1 MILLFKVIFL
11 FFKKI
16 RAIQHHF
23 FIRSRLNSSNLQL
36 FHIKK
41 LVLGRALL
49 QPFARNGW
57 IQSLSLVLIRLT
69 LGESPNVSF
78 SVIRNFSCFFMKRTV
93 VMLLLFVVSF
103 FLHSEIFAKDG
114 IFLKPRAMAYSS
126 DVKLGDI
133 ANFDDKNFNIQLFE
147 NLKSPRILSVQELEG
162 ILKSKGILQ
171 KVFGNHCLIIPF
183 TEEFS
188 KSDLGNS
195 LGKEII
201 ARTGLKE
208 DDFRLTYMG
217 KEIALPK
224 SGVEFRWANFPKNLI
239 PGKRIFPLD
248 VYFENEKIYTARL
261 NFLLE
266 KKIIAAV
273 SKRKISKGSVLKK
286 EDYELKAI
294 YSEEDDKDLF
304 STEVAGY
311 TVLGEIEED
320 KPIRKKEIRNSF
332 LVEKGAEVT
341 IVFTKGN
348 IVVKGKG
355 RARSS
360 GNMGDLVQING
371 HSSRTILTAR
381 VADRGSVIIE

>member
-1 MILLFKVIFL
+1 MPSFKINLCKSLNVL
-11 FFKKI
+11 FFLV
-16 RAIQHHF
+16 RNSF
-23 FIRSRLNSSNLQL
+23 FWTLHRHAL
-36 FHIKK
+36 
-41 LVLGRALL
+41 ALL
-49 QPFARNGW
+49 VFTCNF
-57 IQSLSLVLIRLT
+57 
-69 LGESPNVSF
+69 F
-78 SVIRNFSCFFMKRTV
+78 SY
-93 VMLLLFVVSF
+93 
-103 FLHSEIFAKDG
+103 SEVFAKDG
-114 IFLKPRAMAYSS
+114 IFLKPRAMLSS
-126 DVKLGDI
+126 NVVKLGDI

-147 NLKSPRILSVQELEG
+147 NLRSPRILSVQELEG

-341 IVFTKGN
+341 IVFTKGK